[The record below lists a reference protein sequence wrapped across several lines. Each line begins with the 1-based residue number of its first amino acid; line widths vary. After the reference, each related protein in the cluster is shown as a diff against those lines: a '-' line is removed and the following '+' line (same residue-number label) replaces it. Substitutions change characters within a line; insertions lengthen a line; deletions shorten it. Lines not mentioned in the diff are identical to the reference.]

1 MNKIDI
7 DKFIKSKVIFRN
19 KSYIKEFCNKYENKK
34 IDIIEIHNRPEY
46 VNILKEHFPDTKII
60 LTFHNDPLNLRFSS
74 ALRMNATFPY
84 VLPMVLLPTTPKT
97 WVMDAG
103 VRDNF
108 GLSTSLNYIDKF
120 KHWINNN
127 TSGIV
132 VVQIRDR
139 EKNSATKNKNT
150 GSLLSKLF
158 TPLTNVYSNFLKIQ
172 DYKNDYLLDNLS
184 DSFDGEI
191 DYIEIA
197 LGELSSDEI
206 SMSWHL
212 TSRDKKRI
220 YQQINSEENR
230 KAIHKIEQLFL
241 N

>member
-1 MNKIDI
+1 M
-7 DKFIKSKVIFRN
+7 
-19 KSYIKEFCNKYENKK
+19 
-34 IDIIEIHNRPEY
+34 
-46 VNILKEHFPDTKII
+46 
-60 LTFHNDPLNLRFSS
+60 
-74 ALRMNATFPY
+74 
-84 VLPMVLLPTTPKT
+84 
-97 WVMDAG
+97 
-103 VRDNF
+103 
-108 GLSTSLNYIDKF
+108 
-120 KHWINNN
+120 
-127 TSGIV
+127 
-132 VVQIRDR
+132 
-139 EKNSATKNKNT
+139 
-150 GSLLSKLF
+150 
-158 TPLTNVYSNFLKIQ
+158 TNVYSNFLKIQ